1 MTLSEKSAYLRGLMD
16 GMKLDTEK
24 DENKL
29 LGKIIELLDD
39 VCITVDD
46 LEDNA
51 IAVSDELDEIED
63 NLDAIDEF
71 LMDDDDFDDYD
82 EFDYDDD
89 EDYDLGDDSDD
100 DILYE
105 ITCPKCG
112 ESIQVDEQTL
122 LKGSIPCPNCSEP
135 LEFDFDEDDG
145 E

>member
-16 GMKLDTEK
+16 GMKLDVEK

-29 LGKIIELLDD
+29 LARIIELLDD
-39 VCITVDD
+39 VCVTVDD

-71 LMDDDDFDDYD
+71 LMDEDDDDFD

-89 EDYDLGDDSDD
+89 EDYDLGDDFDEE
-100 DILYE
+100 ILYE

-112 ESIQVDEQTL
+112 EVLQVNEDTL
-122 LKGSIPCPNCSEP
+122 LQGSVPCPKCGEP
-135 LEFDFDEDDG
+135 LEFEFDEDDG